1 MTTRLSTP
9 TPADVAAA
17 GAHLTRRPRRLRRGE
32 SIRTMV
38 RETVVRPE
46 DLIHPIFVVPDS
58 RPRTEIRSM
67 PGVWQNRVRE
77 AADEAR
83 QAFDLGIRSVIL
95 FGLPAYKDAI
105 GSSSWDPTGPVQ
117 SAIAAIKRA
126 VPEMAVIADVCLC
139 EYTDH
144 GHCGVIVDRDGVRE
158 VDNDQTLPLLCKQA
172 ISFAAAG
179 ADFVAPSDMMDGRV
193 GAIRRGLDERALPE
207 VGILAYSAKFASGF
221 YGPFREAAESAP
233 QFGDRRSYQMD
244 PANAREALREIA
256 LDVEEGA
263 DMIMIKPALSYLDVI
278 RAARER
284 FDLPVAA
291 YNVSGEY
298 SMVKAAAANGWID
311 GTRVMNEILTSIK
324 RAGADLIITY
334 FAMEFAGGAAAFMP
348 PMPAGSR
355 RYEPA
360 D

>member
-1 MTTRLSTP
+1 MTTKTMSLP
-9 TPADVAAA
+9 TTETAAQTT
-17 GAHLTRRPRRLRRGE
+17 LTRRPRRLRRTE
-32 SIRTMV
+32 SIRTLV

-46 DLIHPIFVVPDS
+46 DLIYPLFVVPNE
-58 RPRTEIRSM
+58 RPRVEIKSM
-67 PGVWQNRVRE
+67 PGVFQNRVRE
-77 AADEAR
+77 AVDDAR
-83 QAFDLGIRSVIL
+83 RAFDAGVRAVLL
-95 FGLPAYKDAI
+95 FGLPEYKDGI

-117 SAIAAIKRA
+117 SATEAIKRA
-126 VPEMAVIADVCLC
+126 LPQMTVMADVCLC

-144 GHCGVIVDRDGVRE
+144 GHCGVIVDHNGVKD
-158 VDNDQTLPLLCKQA
+158 VDNDQTVPLLAKQA

-193 GAIRRGLDERALPE
+193 GAIRRALDGRGLSE
-207 VGILAYSAKFASGF
+207 VGIMAYSAKFASGF

-244 PANAREALREIA
+244 PANIREAVREME
-256 LDVEEGA
+256 LDIEEGA
-263 DMIMIKPALSYLDVI
+263 DMIMVKPALSYLDVI
-278 RAARER
+278 RAAREN

-298 SMVKAAAANGWID
+298 SMVKAAAERGWID

-334 FAMEFAGGAAAFMP
+334 HAVEFSSGQKW
-348 PMPAGSR
+348 
-355 RYEPA
+355 
-360 D
+360 